1 MKKFFALLAITVGFA
16 TVSFAQTA
24 EAAPKQEVKKE
35 CKSENGEAKACCK
48 KSHSADASAKPAC
61 HGAEKTASAEGAA
74 KKECSKGGEAKA
86 CCKKDGASATASA
99 EGAAKKECSKDG
111 EAKACCKKAGDAKT
125 KE

>member
-24 EAAPKQEVKKE
+24 EAAPKQTVKKE
-35 CKSENGEAKACCK
+35 CKSEGGEVKSCCK
-48 KSHSADASAKPAC
+48 KTTADASAKPAC
-61 HGAEKTASAEGAA
+61 NGSEKTAAVEGA

-86 CCKKDGASATASA
+86 CCKKEGSTASA
-99 EGAAKKECSKDG
+99 EGAAKKECSKEG

>member
-24 EAAPKQEVKKE
+24 ATQEAKKE
-35 CKSENGEAKACCK
+35 CKSESGEVKACCK
-48 KSHSADASAKPAC
+48 KGTTADAAAKPAC
-61 HGAEKTASAEGAA
+61 HGSEKTASSEGAV

-86 CCKKDGASATASA
+86 CCKKEGATTAAA
-99 EGAAKKECSKDG
+99 EGAAKKECSKEG
-111 EAKACCKKAGDAKT
+111 EGKACCKKAGDAKT